1 MRFDSKWF
9 SEGKVFF
16 KKKMRY
22 YGSVLNNFQK
32 GKLSGKKSRDGTTEK
47 PKLKNKKAQQI
58 ELKILC

>member
-1 MRFDSKWF
+1 
-9 SEGKVFF
+9 
-16 KKKMRY
+16 MRY